1 MHYASYL
8 QRTVLLISA
17 PSLGVYY
24 CQQLTLSVCPSVTK
38 LQIASSFLLLDGIEP
53 FFGRQFSMTPSTKRY
68 SSIFDLGPLT
78 PKILLPKICT
88 KSPITRLVR
97 QMDRRCLGLPRGF
110 SGMADSMEPCKM
122 LWGWPLLPLQRSLV
136 SARISGRLPACKLFG
151 LVVCRLLWYLMV
163 AVISLG
169 WWRAPTLLENL
180 EKSGNWKVVSKKS
193 GKIREKSGKINYYN
207 YSLAMIIV
215 HWCSDN
221 NRWLQ

>member
-97 QMDRRCLGLPRGF
+97 HRPEMSGPNRGF
-110 SGMADSMEPCKM
+110 R
-122 LWGWPLLPLQRSLV
+122 GWPIQWNHAKCCGPTLV
-136 SARISGRLPACKLFG
+136 AMATKFG
-151 LVVCRLLWYLMV
+151 LG
-163 AVISLG
+163 AEI
-169 WWRAPTLLENL
+169 
-180 EKSGNWKVVSKKS
+180 
-193 GKIREKSGKINYYN
+193 
-207 YSLAMIIV
+207 
-215 HWCSDN
+215 
-221 NRWLQ
+221 